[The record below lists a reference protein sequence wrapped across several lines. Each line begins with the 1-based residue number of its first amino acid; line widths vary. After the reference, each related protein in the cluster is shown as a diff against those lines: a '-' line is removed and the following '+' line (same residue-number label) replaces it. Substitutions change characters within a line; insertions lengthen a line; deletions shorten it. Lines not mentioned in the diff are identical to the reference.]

1 MSFNLPNPCLLG
13 IILVSSTHSGPLIA
27 FNYPP
32 DLSDDDTNTQYES
45 SDDDNNETQ
54 VEQDVDA
61 DDEYGRPSQYQ
72 YTLGNSDHL
81 KHFMGTK
88 KELLQ
93 CLDEQELSRK
103 KSTTHRANLRSK
115 KSTTTPTNGTIFG
128 IERGYLCE
136 MLAPPRNM
144 CNSRFEITIDDKIF
158 MGLPIH
164 KLDNGS
170 WRENTTKPPKN
181 VDTTDSP
188 LSSPKSKVNLDM
200 FHLVFV
206 LNPPMIECNYRIDEM
221 FHYVISRLS
230 LVLRYEQLKHEYVSN
245 QIRLIYSLK
254 EELSA
259 TSPSN
264 EDNVLYSILIEKSS
278 LCKLISDCY
287 NAISQSKIANL
298 SINNRLRSFQ
308 IPIKT
313 EFKSLPEPSVPF
325 IPGSCLSS
333 TTNLLLNSGLIN
345 IGETTRYGQTTITQ
359 EQDENSNSFD
369 DVVYFALLL
378 LDDPQSIIRDIKAD
392 QDEAMASF
400 IRLINPTQP
409 ISSLAGKNPKNI
421 AEIKSF
427 VYHLVYWRKARII
440 QPISTRSV
448 YIISPMAPITISLF
462 HDIKRFREQFPTLPS
477 LPHFLK
483 QLSPHSRK
491 PQQFATMI
499 PSRDHRSTY
508 LEALAWL
515 ICNGY
520 VTQLQTFIWLKISQ
534 KVKMKVEEDYENETA
549 QTKKRTSAK
558 KTAVG
563 GTDNSSKVKDDR
575 DTANTA
581 LTQNEQDIEDLQNR
595 LTSIGPKVT
604 LGDEE
609 ETIILDPGRA
619 TALER
624 RWINKIVLEECKLSQ
639 ELLVIFYKLLKYMN
653 GINSLEYLLLKENV
667 SRNELRK
674 LLLEIEDHIIT
685 VRHW

>member
-1 MSFNLPNPCLLG
+1 M
-13 IILVSSTHSGPLIA
+13 ISTHSGPLIA

-32 DLSDDDTNTQYES
+32 DLSEDDTHTQYES
-45 SDDDNNETQ
+45 SDDENNEIQ

-61 DDEYGRPSQYQ
+61 DDEYGRAVQYQ
-72 YTLGNSDHL
+72 YRLSDSNHL

-93 CLDEQELSRK
+93 CLDELELSRK
-103 KSTTHRANLRSK
+103 ESTTNSTSKLRSK
-115 KSTTTPTNGTIFG
+115 KSTKTAGNGTIFG

-136 MLAPPRNM
+136 MLAPPRKM

-158 MGLPIH
+158 MGLPVH

-170 WRENTTKPPKN
+170 WRENTSKPPKN
-181 VDTTDSP
+181 TTDSA
-188 LSSPKSKVNLDM
+188 SSPPKSKVNLNM

-230 LVLRYEQLKHEYVSN
+230 LVLRYEQLKHEFVSN

-254 EELSA
+254 EELS
-259 TSPSN
+259 TSSPSN
-264 EDNVLYSILIEKSS
+264 ENNLLYSALIEKSS

-313 EFKSLPEPSVPF
+313 EFNSLPEPSVPF
-325 IPGSCLSS
+325 LPGSYLSS
-333 TTNLLLNSGLIN
+333 TTKLLLNSGLIN

-369 DVVYFALLL
+369 DVVHFALLL
-378 LDDPQSIIRDIKAD
+378 LDDPESIIRDIKAE

-409 ISSLAGKNPKNI
+409 ISTLAGKNPKNI

-448 YIISPMAPITISLF
+448 YIVSPMAPITISLF

-534 KVKMKVEEDYENETA
+534 KIKMKVEEDFENEAA

-558 KTAVG
+558 KIAVG
-563 GTDNSSKVKDDR
+563 GTDNSSKRKEDQE
-575 DTANTA
+575 TANTT
-581 LTQNEQDIEDLQNR
+581 LSQNEQDIEDLQNR

-653 GINSLEYLLLKENV
+653 GTNSLEYLLLKENV